1 MASRSHSLHAGPVHA
16 AHCQLT
22 QLLQA
27 SGKGCVRAAH
37 RASITVM
44 GGSLPTAAWKS
55 DRHAAKRRRPTWCT
69 AQYLREGMHRMRK
82 VSSSYTVATADT
94 QRRAPPGAAILS
106 SENAPAR
113 LTRNSHAE
121 EVHLQGAQGQTGNER
136 QRQKQGGLCRTSTS
150 EASAKHKQQQ
160 HGRRYSTKRLLSSPG
175 SRRCRVACSTWAAGC
190 SACRAGSGRCLQQP
204 GVAVH
209 LKHSLNSNRPAAT
222 SCTLPHPQLPHRRS
236 RSRAWHEYQAPKL
249 MISHAPASSKGSRR
263 EPAAARHT
271 AGSMAILPAL
281 RICWLLAAT
290 HRTG

>member
-1 MASRSHSLHAGPVHA
+1 
-16 AHCQLT
+16 
-22 QLLQA
+22 
-27 SGKGCVRAAH
+27 
-37 RASITVM
+37 
-44 GGSLPTAAWKS
+44 
-55 DRHAAKRRRPTWCT
+55 
-69 AQYLREGMHRMRK
+69 MRK
-82 VSSSYTVATADT
+82 VSSSNTVAAADT

-121 EVHLQGAQGQTGNER
+121 EVHLQGAQGQTGNEHR
-136 QRQKQGGLCRTSTS
+136 RQKQGGLCRTSTS
-150 EASAKHKQQQ
+150 EASAKHQQQQ

-209 LKHSLNSNRPAAT
+209 LKQSLNSNRPAAT

-249 MISHAPASSKGSRR
+249 MISHAPASSKVAEESQLQRAIQ
-263 EPAAARHT
+263 PAAWQSCPLCAY
-271 AGSMAILPAL
+271 AG
-281 RICWLLAAT
+281 CWLLLTAQVDHLSYAAAKDHAHQEVHPACSSKASRIYQLDCAEHCRQ
-290 HRTG
+290 HRTGGRHSTAMRSADGWGALAATQQPSWFAHTAP